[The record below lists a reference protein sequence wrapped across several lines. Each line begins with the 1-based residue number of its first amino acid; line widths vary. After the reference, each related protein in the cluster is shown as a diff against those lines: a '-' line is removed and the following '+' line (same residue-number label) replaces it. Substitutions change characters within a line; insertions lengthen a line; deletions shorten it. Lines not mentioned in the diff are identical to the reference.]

1 MANFALSIP
10 RHGRL
15 CRRRDSNSFEF
26 PDVRAST
33 FFSRVIRE
41 SCESVFQHKKKKTLQ
56 GALVLFSRLRPNK
69 KNMTFKLCLET
80 VPHRRKNKRIPVREG
95 STDYTPRMYA
105 HSSNDRRDVS
115 TRVIEGR
122 SALGVQKRLI
132 MSGYEWRRSIPTDF
146 EFLILAFVFFGSAFP
161 RQTSVL

>member
-1 MANFALSIP
+1 MDGCAVVEIRTHSNFPMSERALFS
-10 RHGRL
+10 L
-15 CRRRDSNSFEF
+15 ESFGS
-26 PDVRAST
+26 PAKV
-33 FFSRVIRE
+33 FFSI
-41 SCESVFQHKKKKTLQ
+41 KKKKTLQ